1 MKNVLT
7 PLAKIVLVPLGLLA
21 AASATDAAIQKKIFD
36 SGTTL
41 VFSKEET
48 DDIIKIVKSL
58 ENTGLLLKSVS
69 ETDENEV
76 KEQKGGFFLGMLS
89 TTLGVS
95 LLGNMLAGEGLVRG
109 GNGVIWAGEGT
120 NRDGVEQNV

>member
-48 DDIIKIVKSL
+48 DIIKIVKSL
-58 ENTGLLLKSVS
+58 ENTGLLLKSVI
-69 ETDENEV
+69 ETVENEV

-120 NRDGVEQNV
+120 NRDVVEQNV